1 MSWNFGANLHLVF
14 SVATHFHQ
22 KSATFVAKSSQKVA
36 NFYRQSLLNKRRF
49 LGKINTFWRDF
60 FLPELKIFQN
70 FSENEK
76 IFLKISSHFSE
87 KSLF

>member
-1 MSWNFGANLHLVF
+1 MAAT
-14 SVATHFHQ
+14 SVATHFDQ

-36 NFYRQSLLNKRRF
+36 NFYRPSLLNKRRF

-70 FSENEK
+70 FFENEK
-76 IFLKISSHFSE
+76 FFKKISSHFSE